1 VRFALL
7 CWSLAED
14 EVQSL
19 CARLKVPNEER
30 DLAILGSRLR
40 DQLKAGSSKELLAAA
55 RLAMPGFDS
64 GKLEKALEAA
74 SAVDAGE
81 VARRASAP
89 AEIPGLLDHERKLAI
104 EKGKK

>member
-1 VRFALL
+1 
-7 CWSLAED
+7 
-14 EVQSL
+14 
-19 CARLKVPNEER
+19 LKVPNEER

-40 DQLKAGSSKELLAAA
+40 DQLKAGSSKELLAVLKRADAFRRPGRFAQLLDAA
-55 RLAMPGFDS
+55 RLALPGFDS

-81 VARRASAP
+81 IARRASAP